1 MRSHRSGHKV
11 ESLLDKALHCESWGQ
26 PDEAAELYESA
37 ADVLNT
43 LAGNRDVMRS
53 DRKVLDVG
61 VGLLVDR
68 AQALHAHE
76 YTADSQVLLDRVKEW
91 RLRLG
96 EMVAA
101 WSDSTT
107 TAAKPSSSR
116 AGPRVEDLD
125 ELEVHDALD
134 GGLSEEEEE
143 ERPRRDNR
151 DRGRD
156 RDDRDDR
163 DRNRRRDRDRD
174 AEPRSPARSRR
185 RDGAE
190 ESRSERSGAS
200 GGRSSSGSSSSSSR
214 NSPRRDRG
222 DDRDRDR
229 DRDRRDE
236 PRREGR
242 RDRDRDDERCRDR
255 DRDHDR
261 DRDRRSSAATK
272 TSSSSSRRGMLWP
285 QTDAAREDMLKGG
298 TLQPYPTQV
307 IAKRTTL
314 VFRIDKVGLKD
325 AQDLVAPSITVHVV
339 DKMGTPLERAQITPT
354 PTGELRAME
363 PLHIHFG
370 CVVFIRTV
378 MEDLK
383 GSSGAVVFEICHQK
397 RQKGSADT
405 CVTEVYL
412 QPGGDPPSFYP
423 PHSRSLLCSLSLSLS
438 LSVMCAQVLVRQ
450 VLGEPRNRRH
460 LPRLKHRFRGGRTHR
475 AGAIDQGTRATV
487 ARENGEAWGGFQ
499 AAASEAFHEE
509 APLPLALWGS
519 ALPRVRGW

>member
-1 MRSHRSGHKV
+1 MRSHRFGHKV

-101 WSDSTT
+101 WSDATT

-134 GGLSEEEEE
+134 GGLSSEEEEE

-200 GGRSSSGSSSSSSR
+200 GGRSSSGSGHSERQQIPGRALRSAWSTDNSR
-214 NSPRRDRG
+214 
-222 DDRDRDR
+222 
-229 DRDRRDE
+229 
-236 PRREGR
+236 GR
-242 RDRDRDDERCRDR
+242 
-255 DRDHDR
+255 
-261 DRDRRSSAATK
+261 
-272 TSSSSSRRGMLWP
+272 P
-285 QTDAAREDMLKGG
+285 QA
-298 TLQPYPTQV
+298 
-307 IAKRTTL
+307 
-314 VFRIDKVGLKD
+314 
-325 AQDLVAPSITVHVV
+325 H
-339 DKMGTPLERAQITPT
+339 
-354 PTGELRAME
+354 
-363 PLHIHFG
+363 
-370 CVVFIRTV
+370 
-378 MEDLK
+378 
-383 GSSGAVVFEICHQK
+383 
-397 RQKGSADT
+397 
-405 CVTEVYL
+405 
-412 QPGGDPPSFYP
+412 
-423 PHSRSLLCSLSLSLS
+423 
-438 LSVMCAQVLVRQ
+438 
-450 VLGEPRNRRH
+450 
-460 LPRLKHRFRGGRTHR
+460 RL
-475 AGAIDQGTRATV
+475 
-487 ARENGEAWGGFQ
+487 
-499 AAASEAFHEE
+499 
-509 APLPLALWGS
+509 
-519 ALPRVRGW
+519 